1 MLDSNTNST
10 KIEGSFS
17 RCGVSARQVSAV
29 PGGPDPAEAGL
40 RPGRRDP
47 TKPNLEIGSG
57 PDRKAPE

>member
-47 TKPNLEIGSG
+47 TKPNLEIG
-57 PDRKAPE
+57 